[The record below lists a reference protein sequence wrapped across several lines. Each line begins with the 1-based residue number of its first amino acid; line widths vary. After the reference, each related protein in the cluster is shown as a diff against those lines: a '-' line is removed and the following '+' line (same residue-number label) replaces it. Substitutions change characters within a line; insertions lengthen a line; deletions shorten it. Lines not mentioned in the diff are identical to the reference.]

1 MKRKSL
7 THTFND
13 PLQRAAA
20 APRPLEAYFFTHV
33 VRLSERS
40 FDLPFPRRPPARCT
54 RRSRRLGADPLAAC
68 AFAAATAVGA
78 FSLPSFPVRPSLSS
92 SFPAPSSRDPA
103 TKNLLQANSCLL
115 LRNVIS
121 ARRVTQKEIDY
132 GGTLINC
139 RVIQKLRILS
149 FLLLQP
155 GPCSV
160 PLSIGLSLAV
170 SPVPIAGDSRHLLS
184 IYNLWHGRAGRPL
197 DSVEIYYSDTQMK
210 GGEKSSFRTAA
221 MHAVSLLSLLLLPWL
236 SRPFP

>member
-40 FDLPFPRRPPARCT
+40 FDLPFPRRSPARCT
-54 RRSRRLGADPLAAC
+54 RRSRSRPFGCLRLCGGDSGRSLFPS
-68 AFAAATAVGA
+68 F
-78 FSLPSFPVRPSLSS
+78 LPSLFAPLSLSS

-132 GGTLINC
+132 GETLIHC

-184 IYNLWHGRAGRPL
+184 IYNLWPCRPAAGQCGNLLQRHPNEGRR
-197 DSVEIYYSDTQMK
+197 EI
-210 GGEKSSFRTAA
+210 
-221 MHAVSLLSLLLLPWL
+221 VL
-236 SRPFP
+236 

>member
-1 MKRKSL
+1 MHETESESEPTL
-7 THTFND
+7 WLPA
-13 PLQRAAA
+13 PLRRRQR
-20 APRPLEAYFFTHV
+20 
-33 VRLSERS
+33 SE
-40 FDLPFPRRPPARCT
+40 PFPFLPSLFAPLSRPP
-54 RRSRRLGADPLAAC
+54 SPL
-68 AFAAATAVGA
+68 
-78 FSLPSFPVRPSLSS
+78 P
-92 SFPAPSSRDPA
+92 PSSRDPA

-184 IYNLWHGRAGRPL
+184 IYNLWPCRPAAGQCGNLLQRHPNEGRR
-197 DSVEIYYSDTQMK
+197 EI
-210 GGEKSSFRTAA
+210 
-221 MHAVSLLSLLLLPWL
+221 VL
-236 SRPFP
+236 

>member
-1 MKRKSL
+1 MVGNTSHLSCDFNLKRKSL

-54 RRSRRLGADPLAAC
+54 RRSRSRPFGCLRLCGGDSGRSLFPS
-68 AFAAATAVGA
+68 F
-78 FSLPSFPVRPSLSS
+78 LPSLFAPLSRPPSPL
-92 SFPAPSSRDPA
+92 PPSSRDPA

-170 SPVPIAGDSRHLLS
+170 SPAIPLCRSHRWGQQTLTLHLQLMAVQ
-184 IYNLWHGRAGRPL
+184 AGRWT
-197 DSVEIYYSDTQMK
+197 VWKFI
-210 GGEKSSFRTAA
+210 TAT
-221 MHAVSLLSLLLLPWL
+221 PK
-236 SRPFP
+236 

>member
-1 MKRKSL
+1 MTHYSAQRQLLARSR
-7 THTFND
+7 HTF
-13 PLQRAAA
+13 LHTLFACRSAHSICLFLVA
-20 APRPLEAYFFTHV
+20 RPLDARDGVEAT
-33 VRLSERS
+33 
-40 FDLPFPRRPPARCT
+40 
-54 RRSRRLGADPLAAC
+54 RSRPFGCLRLCGGDSGRSLFPS
-68 AFAAATAVGA
+68 F
-78 FSLPSFPVRPSLSS
+78 LPSLFAPLSFSS

-184 IYNLWHGRAGRPL
+184 IYNLWPCRPAAGQCGNLLQRHPNEGRR
-197 DSVEIYYSDTQMK
+197 EI
-210 GGEKSSFRTAA
+210 
-221 MHAVSLLSLLLLPWL
+221 VL
-236 SRPFP
+236 